1 MAKQSEG
8 KTDMPAMKMYHEKD
22 PRELLVE
29 QVGDI
34 SDFELFNNQVLVA
47 LYLRPKI
54 TKSGIILTDQ
64 TVDEDIYQSK
74 VGLVLKKGPT
84 AFQDEEGQWFKEVT
98 INEGDWLVSR
108 ASDGWTIT
116 INSVPCKI
124 LMGGFLCVKMIIDI
138 NSI

>member
-22 PRELLVE
+22 PRELLME
-29 QVGDI
+29 QVGDL
-34 SDFELFNNQVLVA
+34 SGFELFNNQVLVA

-54 TKSGIILTDQ
+54 TKSGIHLTDK

-74 VGLVLKKGPT
+74 VGLVLKKGPA
-84 AFQDEEGQWFKEVT
+84 AFNDSEGQWFENVN
-98 INEGDWLVSR
+98 IEQGDWLVSR

-124 LMGGFLCVKMIIDI
+124 LHDVNVRGRIADVDQVW
-138 NSI
+138 

>member
-1 MAKQSEG
+1 
-8 KTDMPAMKMYHEKD
+8 MYHERD

-54 TKSGIILTDQ
+54 TKSGILLTDQ

-84 AFQDEEGQWFKEVT
+84 AFQDEEGQWFNNVT

-124 LMGGFLCVKMIIDI
+124 LNDVNVKGRISDVDQVW
-138 NSI
+138 

>member
-1 MAKQSEG
+1 MVKQSEG
-8 KTDMPAMKMYHEKD
+8 KTDMPAMKMYHARD

-54 TKSGIILTDQ
+54 TKSGILLTDQ

-84 AFQDEEGQWFKEVT
+84 AFQDEEGQWFNNVT

-124 LMGGFLCVKMIIDI
+124 LNDVNVKGRIADVDQVW
-138 NSI
+138 

>member
-1 MAKQSEG
+1 MVKQSEG
-8 KTDMPAMKMYHEKD
+8 KTDMPAMKMYHETD

-84 AFQDEEGQWFKEVT
+84 AFQDEEGQWFNNVT

-124 LMGGFLCVKMIIDI
+124 LNDVNVKGRILDVDQVW
-138 NSI
+138 